1 MPTRVLLIS
10 LNRCTVPDPVF
21 PLGLTCLNAALR
33 AAGHETA
40 WHDRLIDG
48 DDLETAI
55 NSFQPAVVGLSL
67 RNIDNVLIRKPEV
80 FFEDLA
86 AIVGRIRATR
96 AVRVVLGGSGFSVF
110 PRLLLERSGADVGVV
125 GEGEAALLAL
135 LQAWEEGRE
144 PAGIPG
150 LVQRRDGGV
159 VLHPAQPVRHAWPVT
174 AADRPARLVGA
185 YLQRAAMLNV
195 QTQRGC
201 AHTCCYCT
209 YPLLEG
215 AANRRRPAED
225 VAEDFA
231 QLEAHGA
238 RYAFVVDSV
247 FNSTRDHVAAI
258 CEALI
263 RRRLTLR
270 WGCFLRPQGLD
281 RELMTLMQRAGLAH
295 VEFGTDSFCDRV
307 LHDYGKRFTFDD
319 VRQAHDAA
327 RAAGVD
333 ACHFLIC
340 GGPGE
345 TEATL
350 AETFNHSTQLA
361 GAIIM
366 AVVGMRIY
374 PGTPLERRARREGLL
389 APDADLLAPSYYI
402 APGLTTD
409 GVFATLRTF
418 TARAPGWIAGDP
430 APEYE
435 RLVERLRRRGVA
447 GPLWSYFAL
456 LQRIQPAPAAA
467 PVPA

>member
-1 MPTRVLLIS
+1 MATRVLLIS

-33 AAGHETA
+33 DAGHETA
-40 WHDRLIDG
+40 WHDLLIDG
-48 DDLETAI
+48 DGIESAI
-55 NSFQPAVVGLSL
+55 ADFQPGVVGLSL

-86 AIVGRIRATR
+86 AIVGRIRAVSP
-96 AVRVVLGGSGFSVF
+96 ARVVLGGSGFSVY
-110 PRLLLERSGADVGVV
+110 PRRLLERSGADVGVV
-125 GEGEAALLAL
+125 GEGEAPLLAL
-135 LQAWEEGRE
+135 LRTWETGGD
-144 PAGIPG
+144 PATIPG
-150 LVQRRDGGV
+150 LVHRRDRE
-159 VLHPAQPVRHAWPVT
+159 VLMNPGQPVRQAWPV
-174 AADRPARLVGA
+174 AAVDRPARLVGA

-215 AANRRRPAED
+215 AANRRRPAEQ
-225 VAEDFA
+225 VADDFA
-231 QLEAHGA
+231 QLEVHGA

-247 FNSTRDHVAAI
+247 FNSARDHVAAI
-258 CEALI
+258 SEALI
-263 RRRLTLR
+263 RRRLTIR

-295 VEFGTDSFCDRV
+295 VEFGTDSFSDRV
-307 LHDYGKRFTFDD
+307 LHEYGKRFTFDD
-319 VRQAHDAA
+319 IRQAHEAA

-345 TEATL
+345 TDATL
-350 AETFNHSTQLA
+350 EETFGNSTRLT
-361 GAIIM
+361 GAVMM

-389 APDADLLAPSYYI
+389 ASDDDLLTPRYYV

-409 GVFATLRTF
+409 GVFARLRTF

-430 APEYE
+430 VPEYD

-456 LQRIQPAPAAA
+456 LQRIQPAVAAA
-467 PVPA
+467 PVTA